1 MAWQPQNLTFPDI
14 IRNIFFNLEKLHF
27 KILKLHFLWQFS
39 IFQSSQVKKSTA
51 CSAGK
56 KLNKY
61 NNLHRA
67 RLEIFCG
74 CLQLVRVHI
83 YNTKIQKYNKNTK
96 IKCTSPLCIDLE
108 IFCGCLEVARVHSIH
123 AHCRARWEF
132 QITRCLWKLHK
143 EGGNP
148 NWTLTE
154 HQFWFE
160 QNVFF
165 CTS

>member
-1 MAWQPQNLTFPDI
+1 MQGWKFFVVAYNWWEF
-14 IRNIFFNLEKLHF
+14 IF
-27 KILKLHFLWQFS
+27 
-39 IFQSSQVKKSTA
+39 
-51 CSAGK
+51 
-56 KLNKY
+56 
-61 NNLHRA
+61 
-67 RLEIFCG
+67 
-74 CLQLVRVHI
+74 
-83 YNTKIQKYNKNTK
+83 KIQKYNKNTK

-123 AHCRARWEF
+123 ALCRARWEF

-160 QNVFF
+160 QNCVNVFF
-165 CTS
+165 FDWVELSKLLNLMLIGRRNENGGLVSLPWSRWYIYVVYGEERYPGAKRLHI